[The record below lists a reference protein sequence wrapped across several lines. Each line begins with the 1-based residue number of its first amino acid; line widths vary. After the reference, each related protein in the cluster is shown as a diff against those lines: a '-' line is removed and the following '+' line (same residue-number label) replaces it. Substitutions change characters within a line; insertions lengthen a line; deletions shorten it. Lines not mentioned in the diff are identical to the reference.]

1 MATAHSNELNAV
13 RSDLNEKLEA
23 AKHKAKQVAQ
33 VAGTVGEIKQKL
45 AEELRLR
52 ELEAVSR
59 QRAEQELAR
68 LMENSRQD
76 RARWESE
83 RDRIRQEAAEAKD
96 RAVGEAVAA
105 VQSMADVAL
114 KNQKDEAA
122 TKLNDAIN
130 QMRQQAAQE
139 QEEAVRALQEESEKI
154 IGSVEEA
161 MENLRAEKDNLVQ
174 DLGETKAQLEEV
186 EDTLFDCQSDLQTSM
201 KLDALHSLKLTVRLK
216 SLEEKSKAEMEQS
229 TAEWTERHE
238 KALKIHEAQC
248 EKYED
253 DIRKLSDIAKGAE
266 EREQEIKDT
275 LMNHKRETL
284 MQHKIKSTVIQND
297 LALLSE
303 QREELDGIRAGLLEE
318 MNIMEKGVDEL
329 EIEIREHTKNS
340 AIKDGRVNVAFA
352 KKKRRLDGELERLL
366 EGIEEKRTRLQG
378 VESKLNELNEQ
389 KQDKEDE
396 MKDVERDLVEVLV
409 EQQKKVLNTL
419 NSASVSAKV
428 GLMAVKFKNK
438 AAKNTT
444 ENQASS
450 S

>member
-1 MATAHSNELNAV
+1 
-13 RSDLNEKLEA
+13 
-23 AKHKAKQVAQ
+23 
-33 VAGTVGEIKQKL
+33 
-45 AEELRLR
+45 
-52 ELEAVSR
+52 
-59 QRAEQELAR
+59 
-68 LMENSRQD
+68 
-76 RARWESE
+76 
-83 RDRIRQEAAEAKD
+83 
-96 RAVGEAVAA
+96 
-105 VQSMADVAL
+105 
-114 KNQKDEAA
+114 
-122 TKLNDAIN
+122 
-130 QMRQQAAQE
+130 
-139 QEEAVRALQEESEKI
+139 
-154 IGSVEEA
+154 
-161 MENLRAEKDNLVQ
+161 
-174 DLGETKAQLEEV
+174 
-186 EDTLFDCQSDLQTSM
+186 
-201 KLDALHSLKLTVRLK
+201 
-216 SLEEKSKAEMEQS
+216 
-229 TAEWTERHE
+229 
-238 KALKIHEAQC
+238 
-248 EKYED
+248 
-253 DIRKLSDIAKGAE
+253 
-266 EREQEIKDT
+266 
-275 LMNHKRETL
+275 

-303 QREELDGIRAGLLEE
+303 QREELDGIRAGLLDE

-428 GLMAVKFKNK
+428 GLMAVKLKNK
-438 AAKNTT
+438 AAKNIA